1 MTVAYLAAQV
11 DVVLMDLRGFT
22 PASRG
27 CTFEIGMLLNS
38 VSVPLRPGRSRQS
51 GIGFVTTSGPPRKS
65 SSQVFTDRNKKL
77 ESASQTR
84 KVKGENRSEK

>member
-38 VSVPLRPGRSRQS
+38 VSVPLKARTQ
-51 GIGFVTTSGPPRKS
+51 PPEWHWLCHGLWTASKIVIS
-65 SSQVFTDRNKKL
+65 SL
-77 ESASQTR
+77 Y
-84 KVKGENRSEK
+84 